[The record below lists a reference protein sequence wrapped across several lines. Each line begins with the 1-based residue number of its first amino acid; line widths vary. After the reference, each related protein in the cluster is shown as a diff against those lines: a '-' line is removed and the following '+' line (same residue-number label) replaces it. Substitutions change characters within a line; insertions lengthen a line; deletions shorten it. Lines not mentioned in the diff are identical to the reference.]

1 MLMSSIKYNRS
12 VVRLLDVFRI
22 IEGRRHILRSIM
34 TKKRIDLDSDL
45 SNMLK
50 EYHKRARKDPL
61 RSDSG
66 FLTRNSFSH

>member
-45 SNMLK
+45 SNMLNIK
-50 EYHKRARKDPL
+50 CHTQLSVDA
-61 RSDSG
+61 
-66 FLTRNSFSH
+66 